1 MNQIKTNRVIQ
12 IIYPLLV
19 YFIVYQLG
27 SSLLMDLYAANIG
40 RLMCLL
46 IAALFCLV
54 PMWIIYKGSPK
65 IIPTKLDKN
74 EIIKSLIWVIFV
86 IAVGVLSNIVLTHSG
101 LIQRSTNFSKASSTL
116 SDGGLWLKL
125 ICNAL
130 VIPILEEL
138 LMRGIIAGQLCL
150 WYGPIQ
156 AVVLS
161 TICFGIIHNNIVQF
175 IYAVIV
181 GIALGAMY
189 VKNKRLWMCFLA
201 HGLINLIA
209 ILFS

>member
-1 MNQIKTNRVIQ
+1 
-12 IIYPLLV
+12 
-19 YFIVYQLG
+19 
-27 SSLLMDLYAANIG
+27 
-40 RLMCLL
+40 MCLL

-138 LMRGIIAGQLCL
+138 LMRGIIAGQLWL

>member
-138 LMRGIIAGQLCL
+138 LMRGIIAGQLWL

>member
-1 MNQIKTNRVIQ
+1 
-12 IIYPLLV
+12 
-19 YFIVYQLG
+19 
-27 SSLLMDLYAANIG
+27 MDFYAAKLG

-54 PMWIIYKGSPK
+54 PMWIIYRGVPK
-65 IIPTKLDKN
+65 IIPNKMDKR
-74 EIIKSLIWVIFV
+74 ELITAFVWVVAVVSIGV
-86 IAVGVLSNIVLTHSG
+86 IANIILTHSG
-101 LIQRSTNFSKASSTL
+101 LIGHSENFSKASQTL
-116 SDGGLWLKL
+116 TDGSLLVKIL
-125 ICNAL
+125 CNAIA
-130 VIPILEEL
+130 IPVLEEL
-138 LMRGIIAGQLCL
+138 LMRGIVAGQVCL
-150 WYGPIQ
+150 WYGPLE
-156 AVVLS
+156 AVFLS

-181 GIALGAMY
+181 GLTLSFMY

>member
-12 IIYPLLV
+12 IVYPFLV

-27 SSLLMDLYAANIG
+27 SSLLMDLYAAKLG

-54 PMWIIYKGSPK
+54 PMWIIYKGIPK
-65 IIPTKLDKN
+65 IIPKELDKK
-74 EIIKSLIWVIFV
+74 ELIIAVIWIVAVIT
-86 IAVGVLSNIVLTHSG
+86 VGVLSNIILTRSG
-101 LIQRSTNFSKASSTL
+101 LIGHSDNFSKASQTL
-116 SDGGLWLKL
+116 TDGGLWLKL
-125 ICNAL
+125 LCNAL

-138 LMRGIIAGQLCL
+138 LLRGIIAGQLCL
-150 WYGPIQ
+150 WYGPIP
-156 AVVLS
+156 AVFLS

-175 IYAVIV
+175 IYAVVV
-181 GIALGAMY
+181 GLALGFMY
-189 VKNKRLWMCFLA
+189 VKNKRIWMCFLA
-201 HGLINLIA
+201 HGMINLLA

>member
-1 MNQIKTNRVIQ
+1 MNRIKTNRVIQ
-12 IIYPLLV
+12 IVYPLLV

-27 SSLLMDLYAANIG
+27 GSILMDLYAAKLG

-54 PMWIIYKGSPK
+54 PMWIIYRGVPK
-65 IIPTKLDKN
+65 IIPNKMDKR
-74 EIIKSLIWVIFV
+74 ELITAFVWVVAVVSIGV
-86 IAVGVLSNIVLTHSG
+86 IANIILTHSG
-101 LIQRSTNFSKASSTL
+101 LIGHSENFSKASQTL
-116 SDGGLWLKL
+116 TDGSLLVKIL
-125 ICNAL
+125 CNAIA
-130 VIPILEEL
+130 IPVLEEL
-138 LMRGIIAGQLCL
+138 LMRGIVAGQVCL
-150 WYGPIQ
+150 WYGPLE
-156 AVVLS
+156 AVFLS

-181 GIALGAMY
+181 GLALSFMY
-189 VKNKRLWMCFLA
+189 VKNKRLCMCFLA

>member
-1 MNQIKTNRVIQ
+1 
-12 IIYPLLV
+12 
-19 YFIVYQLG
+19 
-27 SSLLMDLYAANIG
+27 MDLYAAKLG
-40 RLMCLL
+40 RLICLL

-54 PMWIIYKGSPK
+54 PMWIIYNGIPK
-65 IIPTKLDKN
+65 LIPAKLDKK
-74 EIIKSLIWVIFV
+74 EFIKSLIWITAV
-86 IAVGVLSNIVLTHSG
+86 IAIGIISNIVLTNSG
-101 LIQRSTNFSKASSTL
+101 LIERSANFSKASNTL
-116 SDGGLWLKL
+116 SNGGLWVKI

-150 WYGPIQ
+150 WYGALP

-175 IYAVIV
+175 IYAIIV
-181 GIALGAMY
+181 GLALSFMY

-201 HGLINLIA
+201 HELINLIA

>member
-1 MNQIKTNRVIQ
+1 
-12 IIYPLLV
+12 
-19 YFIVYQLG
+19 
-27 SSLLMDLYAANIG
+27 MDLYAAKIG

-54 PMWIIYKGSPK
+54 PMYIIYKGVPK
-65 IIPTKLDKN
+65 IIPRKFNKK
-74 EIIKSLIWVIFV
+74 ELITDFIWI
-86 IAVGVLSNIVLTHSG
+86 IAVVAIGVITNIILTHSG
-101 LIQRSTNFSKASSTL
+101 LIEHSTNFSKASNTL
-116 SDGGLWLKL
+116 TDGSIFIKIL
-125 ICNAL
+125 CNAM

-138 LMRGIIAGQLCL
+138 LLRGIIAGQLCL

-156 AVVLS
+156 AVFLS

-175 IYAVIV
+175 IYAIV
-181 GIALGAMY
+181 VGLALSFIY